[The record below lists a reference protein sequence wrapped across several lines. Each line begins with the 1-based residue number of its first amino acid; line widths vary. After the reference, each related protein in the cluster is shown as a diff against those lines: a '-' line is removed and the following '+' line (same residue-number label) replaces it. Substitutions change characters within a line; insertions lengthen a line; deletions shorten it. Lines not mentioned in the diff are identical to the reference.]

1 MKTRFR
7 TLKRIALALGSLA
20 LLPALAL
27 VLFKTWVDSRAFAGY
42 EPSLTRDPAVLEV
55 RELAG
60 GRAELTEIAGV
71 GDERFPFKILLPETA
86 EPPYPCVVLLYG
98 IGQRM
103 EFFEEIAP
111 LFAQRGIALVVPEQ
125 YGRGVRR
132 GKKGGTLAEARRF
145 HTRCS
150 RIVPE
155 TRCLVDHLLE
165 RGDIDPTRLDLLGA
179 SYGGILGCAVMRHEP
194 RFRSAVLSL
203 AGGDLP
209 ALVRNTAEL
218 GELGRSAAPLAAFA
232 AWWLEPYEPLRHVGG
247 VAPRPLLFINLE
259 KDELIPRPCTEALY
273 AAAREPK
280 EIEWME
286 ASHLDIDE
294 TLVVGLVSRSLAWI
308 EARGRAGE

>member
-1 MKTRFR
+1 MKTLFR
-7 TLKRIALALGSLA
+7 ILKRIALVLGSTA
-20 LLPALAL
+20 LLLAIALL
-27 VLFKTWVDSRAFAGY
+27 LFKSWVDSRAFAGY
-42 EPSLTRDPAVLEV
+42 EPALAREPLVLEV
-55 RELAG
+55 RENEG

-71 GDERFPFKILLPETA
+71 GGERVPFKILLPRSV

-103 EFFEEIAP
+103 EFFEQIAP
-111 LFAQRGIALVVPEQ
+111 LFADRGIALVVPEQ

-132 GKKGGTLAEARRF
+132 GETGGTVAEARRF

-155 TRCLVDHLLE
+155 TRGLVDHLLE
-165 RGDIDPTRLDLLGA
+165 RGDIDPERLDLLGA

-218 GELGRSAAPLAAFA
+218 GDLGRGAAPLASFA
-232 AWWLEPYEPLRHVGG
+232 AWWLEPFEPLRHVGG
-247 VAPRPLLFINLE
+247 ISPRPLLFINLE
-259 KDELIPRPCTEALY
+259 KDELIPRPCTEALF

-294 TLVVGLVSRSLAWI
+294 ELVLGLVSRSLTWI
-308 EARGRAGE
+308 AARDPAGE